1 VGFALLFAWTADAL
15 CGGRGL
21 PATALA
27 VVLGVTVLQFQADER
42 FRISRDIADRAQTLR
57 FLARHAPDGLPIVV
71 ANQHTFVQ
79 LAHYASA
86 ELGHRLRYLA
96 DPEAA
101 LRRFGHNAGE
111 RGVLELRHW
120 AALDVQEYRLAIGSG
135 GSFLVYDGQ
144 GGRGSWLLDALKADR
159 LPTEVSAEDGR
170 RVLLLVR
177 PRSP

>member
-1 VGFALLFAWTADAL
+1 
-15 CGGRGL
+15 
-21 PATALA
+21 
-27 VVLGVTVLQFQADER
+27 
-42 FRISRDIADRAQTLR
+42 
-57 FLARHAPDGLPIVV
+57 V

-86 ELGHRLRYLA
+86 ELGHRLRYRA
-96 DPEAA
+96 DPAAA